1 MATEPLI
8 SIPDDC
14 PAVMGPSAAYKS
26 LLERT
31 APIYHD
37 TLPGNEQTLIE
48 RIQPASVVVNIRS
61 SSRFTASVFAAAP
74 NLRMLSI
81 WGTGTDNIDLA
92 AAKKHGVCVTNT
104 PGVAAIAIG
113 EHCLMLMLAAA
124 RRIVEVDQRVR
135 AGEWPRAQVSQM
147 HGKTLGVIGLG
158 AIGRRFAQLGAAI
171 GMRVLTWTF
180 NPKPELGFTHVELD
194 QLLRESDVVSLHLR
208 LSDQTQHFLKR
219 EHFQAMKPT
228 AIFINTARGPIVDE
242 AAMIEALRDRRIAA
256 AGLDVFEKEP
266 LPPGHPIAA
275 LPNVVLTPHSAG
287 VTPETLEAGLQLSI
301 DNVWNWMAGKPT
313 NVVVSAP

>member
-1 MATEPLI
+1 MDSKPLI
-8 SIPDDC
+8 CIPDDF
-14 PAVMGPSAAYKS
+14 PAVMGPSAAYRA
-26 LLERT
+26 LLAQT
-31 APIYHD
+31 APVYYD
-37 TLPGNEQTLIE
+37 SLPGSEPALIE

-61 SSRFTASVFAAAP
+61 SSRFTANVFANCP
-74 NLRMLSI
+74 KMRMLSI
-81 WGTGTDNIDLA
+81 WGTGTDNIDLEA
-92 AAKKHGVCVTNT
+92 ARRHGVFVTNT

-124 RRIVEVDQRVR
+124 RRIIEVDQRVR
-135 AGEWPRAQVSQM
+135 SGEWPRAQVSQM

-171 GMRVLTWTF
+171 GMRVLSWTF
-180 NPKPELGFTHVELD
+180 NPKPDLGFPHVELD

-219 EHFQAMKPT
+219 EHFESMKRT

-242 AAMIEALRDRRIAA
+242 AAMIDVLREGRIAA

-266 LPPGHPIAA
+266 LPPGHPIAT

-301 DNVWNWMAGKPT
+301 DNVWNWLAGKPA
-313 NVVVSAP
+313 NVVVAP